1 MNVPHAHWRPGTRVR
16 SVLRELVII
25 LGFVVVYFAVRGRTE
40 GGVAR
45 ADENA
50 RRVLD
55 VESWLGV
62 DVERQ
67 VQDTVE
73 DSHLLTAF
81 MNWVYIWG
89 HWPVI
94 AATLLWLVLRHP
106 ARYRLTR
113 NAILVSGAVGMVVF
127 ATFPVTPPRLLEIG
141 LVDTVTQ
148 YSTSYRVLQPAG
160 FVNQYAAMP
169 SLHMGWDLLIGMA
182 IVACA
187 TRWWVRGLGAL
198 LPLFMAWAVVATANH
213 YVLDAVA
220 GVVLV
225 LVAFVVARRLPPWP
239 SARRRAGPT
248 PPVVLPE
255 VPLPTQRDEPAHG
268 AADQPEHSAGGRSGH
283 RP

>member
-1 MNVPHAHWRPGTRVR
+1 MPGSRRSWRAVAQVPL
-16 SVLRELVII
+16 VLRELVIV
-25 LGFVVVYFAVRGRTE
+25 LGFVGLYFGVRGRTE
-40 GGVAR
+40 GNLAT
-45 ADENA
+45 ADANA
-50 RRVLD
+50 RQVLD
-55 VESWLGV
+55 VERWLHI
-62 DVERQ
+62 DVEHQ
-67 VQDTVE
+67 VQDTVS
-73 DSHLLTAF
+73 DSHLLTTF

-94 AATLLWLVLRHP
+94 AATLIWLVLRHP

-113 NAILVSGAVGMVVF
+113 NAILISGAVGMVVF
-127 ATFPVTPPRLLEIG
+127 ATFPVTPPRLLAIG

-160 FVNQYAAMP
+160 FTNQYAAMP

-187 TRWWVRGLGAL
+187 TRWWVRALGAL
-198 LPLFMAWAVVATANH
+198 LPLFMAYAVVATANH

-225 LVAFVVARRLPPWP
+225 LLAYLLARRLPPWL
-239 SARRRAGPT
+239 SARGPA
-248 PPVVLPE
+248 PPVQLPK
-255 VPLPTQRDEPAHG
+255 VPVPTQRDKSAERP
-268 AADQPEHSAGGRSGH
+268 ADQPERAPGGHAGQ